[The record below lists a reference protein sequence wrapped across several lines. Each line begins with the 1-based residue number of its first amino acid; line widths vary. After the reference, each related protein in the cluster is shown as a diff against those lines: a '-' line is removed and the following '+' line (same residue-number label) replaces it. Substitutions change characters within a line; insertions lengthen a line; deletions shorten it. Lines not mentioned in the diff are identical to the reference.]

1 MAVFYGVFF
10 LLLVPTAAW
19 ELNRGRNNE
28 GRGQKEKYF
37 DLERRRI
44 KTNQKRKTHRKNH
57 QPRRLLQLRLGQ
69 LGFTFSELP
78 VLQTGEKKSK
88 LRYDHHSGN
97 CNLNNVNNPDK
108 ICMASQGF
116 QPITHGLYVSTTV
129 LYQLSYEDPYT
140 GSRPICWVHLTP

>member
-10 LLLVPTAAW
+10 LLLVPTGAW

-28 GRGQKEKYF
+28 GRGQTEKHF

-44 KTNQKRKTHRKNH
+44 NTNQTRKTHRKNR

-69 LGFTFSELP
+69 LGFLFFRIACITDW
-78 VLQTGEKKSK
+78 KNNSK
-88 LRYDHHSGN
+88 LRSDHHSGN
-97 CNLNNVNNPDK
+97 RNLSNVNNPDK
-108 ICMASQGF
+108 ICRASQGF
-116 QPITHGLYVSTTV
+116 QPITRGLYVSATV